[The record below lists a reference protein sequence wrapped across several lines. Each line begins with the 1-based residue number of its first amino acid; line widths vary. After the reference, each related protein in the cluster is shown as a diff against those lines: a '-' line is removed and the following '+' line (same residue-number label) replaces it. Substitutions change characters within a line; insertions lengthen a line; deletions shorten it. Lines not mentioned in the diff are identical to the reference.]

1 MMPRADSKENKSLR
15 TFFFYFGIVFFFVV
29 ISLGIKAFTLLQES
43 RFDREHQFILFLAEG
58 EIVKQIAIF
67 TPVDRKVSV
76 VTLQG
81 VKVTQ
86 STAPRI
92 LGVLPDG
99 FVSTKFPLNDL
110 NIPEIIQKIGFSL
123 HSVKTNLTIFDI
135 ANLGLA
141 AQRVKGGQT
150 NEKLAVTK
158 ERETVDSEV
167 KNLFINDTIFSENTS
182 IQIINA
188 SKVPGLGSQLER
200 SLKHLGC
207 NIVAVSSSR
216 KQEQLSKIRYFG
228 KKSYTLE
235 KLEKLL
241 DFTLEETN
249 EKMIADITIVIG
261 NDMRDTRAF

>member
-110 NIPEIIQKIGFSL
+110 NIPEIIQKIGFSFIATVKLQAQSDNQIQVYFLPTIGEGRTIIKL
-123 HSVKTNLTIFDI
+123 HNNYAFTGSKRLLYPKDAPGKIILWGITH
-135 ANLGLA
+135 GLA
-141 AQRVKGGQT
+141 KT
-150 NEKLAVTK
+150 
-158 ERETVDSEV
+158 
-167 KNLFINDTIFSENTS
+167 
-182 IQIINA
+182 
-188 SKVPGLGSQLER
+188 
-200 SLKHLGC
+200 
-207 NIVAVSSSR
+207 
-216 KQEQLSKIRYFG
+216 
-228 KKSYTLE
+228 
-235 KLEKLL
+235 
-241 DFTLEETN
+241 
-249 EKMIADITIVIG
+249 
-261 NDMRDTRAF
+261 